1 MATCAT
7 DFPPDSM
14 MLKVFVAIRRLKKKI
29 RQHESVL
36 DLEITRACENQLS
49 IVFDIGMETLKAAWM
64 NLEDNEVNELADSLR
79 DCGEEMKS
87 NGFCPYGSMK
97 KEQILCDKYKERMS
111 KRCESSFADTDE
123 QLAEL
128 IKIFIEDPD
137 LLGMI
142 QAKDMLGEIPPGA
155 NKLVQKELGKMPA
168 SYHQKQ
174 PEQAAASP
182 EKQTESQQEQT
193 AAPSLKH

>member
-1 MATCAT
+1 M
-7 DFPPDSM
+7 PS
-14 MLKVFVAIRRLKKKI
+14 
-29 RQHESVL
+29 
-36 DLEITRACENQLS
+36 
-49 IVFDIGMETLKAAWM
+49 
-64 NLEDNEVNELADSLR
+64 
-79 DCGEEMKS
+79 
-87 NGFCPYGSMK
+87 YGSMK

-142 QAKDMLGEIPPGA
+142 QAEDMLGEIPPGA
-155 NKLVQKELGKMPA
+155 NKLVQKELGKMSA

-182 EKQTESQQEQT
+182 EKQTESHQEQT